1 MLKRILAICL
11 CLSCSFA
18 MAGPHAD
25 ELKKCFTQATSSKDN
40 LTLIKWMAKA
50 MVAHPGL
57 TNFPAIENNEKSL
70 IDKEFAVFV
79 EKMLITDCRKQ
90 TLDTFQNEGMPALE
104 GALETLSQLILKE
117 LMAQKEV
124 SQEIGAFTRYLDQ
137 NKLMAALL
145 SPW

>member
-1 MLKRILAICL
+1 
-11 CLSCSFA
+11 
-18 MAGPHAD
+18 
-25 ELKKCFTQATSSKDN
+25 
-40 LTLIKWMAKA
+40 
-50 MVAHPGL
+50 
-57 TNFPAIENNEKSL
+57 
-70 IDKEFAVFV
+70 
-79 EKMLITDCRKQ
+79 
-90 TLDTFQNEGMPALE
+90 MPALE